1 MSTST
6 SKSILK
12 GEVES
17 SRKQGLESDEDGDE
31 DEEVPPHQ
39 LRGGL
44 YSFTQT
50 KHSVCMNKL
59 NPNHMCFIYLFFNAQ
74 FLEFN
79 YCTACSLP
87 LVEAYRHDRS
97 ALVRLASNATA
108 LEKLSGVDQ
117 LAAGIESMGMGV
129 VDEDHDDDD
138 W

>member
-1 MSTST
+1 MHSKHGYFAITPEARLMSTST

-50 KHSVCMNKL
+50 KHSVYMNKL
-59 NPNHMCFIYLFFNAQ
+59 NPNQMSFFYSY
-74 FLEFN
+74 FMHSFW
-79 YCTACSLP
+79 SLIIVQ
-87 LVEAYRHDRS
+87 LVLCH
-97 ALVRLASNATA
+97 
-108 LEKLSGVDQ
+108 
-117 LAAGIESMGMGV
+117 
-129 VDEDHDDDD
+129 
-138 W
+138 